1 MERLRALMPGGGGG
15 RGRNN
20 QARHI
25 MSDEEMDRNVE
36 EEIARN
42 LWVRASAA
50 PARTAAPWPRTACPR
65 RPSVAHC

>member
-1 MERLRALMPGGGGG
+1 MERLRRLMPGGGGG
-15 RGRNN
+15 NGRNN

-42 LWVRASAA
+42 LWVSLSRAAHE
-50 PARTAAPWPRTACPR
+50 PG
-65 RPSVAHC
+65 RPCNCRSLCHSTH